1 MSRPTPPGPR
11 RDRELRQAALWA
23 AEDAAHEREMAE
35 PDAEIAELD
44 AEEAEQERQCEESE
58 RQSDLEHRDWLRRR
72 DRNHTLAFGV
82 VMAAFITAF
91 GLFFWPLWLLAFPA
105 GGWLNGELRKI
116 RDGGYD
122 HAHDHR
128 EDD

>member
-1 MSRPTPPGPR
+1 MDWHEFARIER
-11 RDRELRQAALWA
+11 EEAAKDRLWA
-23 AEDAAHEREMAE
+23 AEAAAHERETAE
-35 PDAEIAELD
+35 LDAEIAELD
-44 AEEAEQERQCEESE
+44 AEEAELERRWEEEEQEHKRKE
-58 RQSDLEHRDWLRRR
+58 REWLRRR